1 MDNIDYEGGQKP
13 VDDENG
19 DVYGPF
25 CNTTG
30 NPFLKIKTSMK
41 VITWLPNQKWRNFN
55 TQNIALLVNYT
66 KINGECW

>member
-30 NPFLKIKTSMK
+30 NPFLKIKTSME
-41 VITWLPNQKWRNFN
+41 VIT
-55 TQNIALLVNYT
+55 
-66 KINGECW
+66 